1 MFDIHKVVETEPPPL
16 SDIGKE
22 VSGIN
27 NTIAS
32 FSPSLTDARSLA
44 VYDTDPLPTS
54 TVKAP
59 TDYWVKPEGEHIVMG
74 VFEGSKGEQFIVL
87 GNRDISSEHEV
98 ILNFTN
104 KVKSIQHMNKK
115 NRNWKEGHLMN
126 DQGKFRFKLK
136 LSQGDAE
143 LIKVV
148 LGE

>member
-1 MFDIHKVVETEPPPL
+1 
-16 SDIGKE
+16 
-22 VSGIN
+22 N

-44 VYDTDPLPTS
+44 VYHTDPLPTS

-59 TDYWVKPEGEHIVMG
+59 ADYWVRPEGEHIVMG

-87 GNRDISSEHEV
+87 GNRDIGSHREV
-98 ILNFTN
+98 ILNFTD
-104 KVKSIQHMNKK
+104 KVKSIQYMNKK
-115 NRNWKEGHLMN
+115 DRKWVEGRLIN
-126 DQGKFRFKLK
+126 DRGKSIFKLK

-148 LGE
+148 LGN